1 MKGCF
6 GKYSC
11 NSSTCYICKDE
22 PECIDN
28 TLNILIDEIKQEE
41 KKERISKTDY
51 YLEIAKTV
59 SKRSTCFKKHYGA
72 IIVKNDEII
81 ATGYNGSPRGCINC
95 SDIGKC
101 SRKEEGNHFRNDGNY
116 GSCKA
121 VHAEQN
127 AMISASRNEM
137 QDSIMYLYGEEYKY
151 DDLFEDEVLLE
162 IKNPEPCPICAR
174 MLLNAGIK
182 YVANNEK
189 LLRVKDYI

>member
-28 TLNILIDEIKQEE
+28 TLNILIDEIKQES
-41 KKERISKTDY
+41 KNERISKSEY
-51 YLEIAKTV
+51 YLEIAKSV
-59 SKRSTCFKKHYGA
+59 SKRSTCLKRHYGA
-72 IIVKNDEII
+72 VIVKNDEII
-81 ATGYNGSPRGCINC
+81 STGYNGSPRGCINC

-101 SRKEEGNHFRNDGNY
+101 KRLDKPHNSGDYSDCH
-116 GSCKA
+116 S

-127 AMISASRNEM
+127 AIISVSRNEM
-137 QDSIMYLYGEEYKY
+137 QDSIMYLYGEEI
-151 DDLFEDEVLLE
+151 VLKDKIDNYEKWME
-162 IKNPEPCPICAR
+162 INNPEPCPICAR

-182 YVANNEK
+182 FVATKER

>member
-11 NSSTCYICKDE
+11 NSSTCYMCEDE

-28 TLNILIDEIKQEE
+28 TLNILVDEIKQEN
-41 KKERISKTDY
+41 KRISKSEY
-51 YLEIAKTV
+51 YLEIAKAA
-59 SKRSTCFKKHYGA
+59 SKRSTCLKRHYGA

-81 ATGYNGSPRGCINC
+81 ATGYNGSPRGCVNC

-101 SRKEEGNHFRNDGNY
+101 KRLDKPHNSGDYSDCHSVHEESMEMNY
-116 GSCKA
+116 
-121 VHAEQN
+121 
-127 AMISASRNEM
+127 
-137 QDSIMYLYGEEYKY
+137 
-151 DDLFEDEVLLE
+151 
-162 IKNPEPCPICAR
+162 PEPCPICAR

-182 YVANNEK
+182 FVATKER